1 MNVQF
6 YQKLSHDLTE
16 LYEDDS
22 YCDISIEAGQAPN
35 NKIFRAHS
43 LILNYRSSYFRR
55 VLSRET
61 ADGRIKFIKLSAS
74 SEIVQAILKYVF
86 FKAPIILFKVTSH
99 K

>member
-22 YCDISIEAGQAPN
+22 YYDISIEAGQAPN

-55 VLSRET
+55 ILSKET
-61 ADGRIKFIKLSAS
+61 ADGNERIKFIKLHAPC
-74 SEIVQAILKYVF
+74 EIVQVILKYCVF
-86 FKAPIILFKVTSH
+86 FY
-99 K
+99 